1 MTGTVSPMNRS
12 GASWMTS
19 ARVSLVMGAGRV
31 GSSTASAAMALAAA
45 DRGADVLLIVID
57 DAPVLSM
64 LAGVEEFDD
73 RDHVL
78 FDDRGRVRARRIST
92 SKVFSDRLGE
102 SGLGGIFRR
111 AMSGSSLPLIAAA
124 IPGLDDLLTLS
135 GVVELEQASAADLIV
150 VDTPRGGRAADFLRA
165 VEKASDVVQS
175 PELLESAVAVQEALT
190 DENRFQGVPVL
201 LPDTD
206 VVAATEV
213 LVGTVRATKA
223 LTIRTV
229 LANAMLP
236 DATGSRRE
244 HQMALVRDLSDRLAV
259 DAIDLP
265 WLPDGIGSPVE
276 VRELA
281 GWMAVGS

>member
-1 MTGTVSPMNRS
+1 MNRS

-31 GSSTASAAMALAAA
+31 GSSTAAAAMAQAAA

-78 FDDRGRVRARRIST
+78 SEDRGRVRARRIST

-223 LTIRTV
+223 LTIRTL

-236 DATGSRRE
+236 DATGSRRA
-244 HQMALVRDLSDRLAV
+244 HQTALVRGLSDRLAV

-265 WLPDGIGSPVE
+265 WLPDGIGSPAE

-281 GWMAVGS
+281 RWMAVGS